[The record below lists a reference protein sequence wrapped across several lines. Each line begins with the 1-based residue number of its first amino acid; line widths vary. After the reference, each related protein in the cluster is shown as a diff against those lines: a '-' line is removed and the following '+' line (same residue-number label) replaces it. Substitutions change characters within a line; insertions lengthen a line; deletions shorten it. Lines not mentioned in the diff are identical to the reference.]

1 MTNINHMFLFNKL
14 YVYETICEFTQAALL
29 SGHWQIIK
37 RSWQSWTYLNL
48 PTWTANSNG
57 KRKEQEESVLNCLP
71 VYQRSSR
78 MTHTIWPWN
87 GLFSSCRKFQTVK
100 VLNDDSG
107 WFTFRRAVPAHLG
120 LCEAPPGLSP
130 NLTVN
135 MTLIQWLWMLSPQR
149 KPFLRWL
156 PTAASFTQAPTH
168 THTCT

>member
-1 MTNINHMFLFNKL
+1 MTHLPMLWLTSIICFFLINSTYMKL
-14 YVYETICEFTQAALL
+14 YASLPR
-29 SGHWQIIK
+29 W
-37 RSWQSWTYLNL
+37 RSCPGTDRSSSVHDSLEPSWTFLL
-48 PTWTANSNG
+48 ELQIVIGIGT
-57 KRKEQEESVLNCLP
+57 EQEESVLNCLR

-87 GLFSSCRKFQTVK
+87 GLFSSCRHFQMVK

-120 LCEAPPGLSP
+120 LCEAPPGLCP

-156 PTAASFTQAPTH
+156 PTAAPT
-168 THTCT
+168 